1 MKKDKGTGN
10 CNVKIVFGMNPQNYI
25 VPQIDTMI
33 DYIVSQI
40 DTMKF
45 PNNSLQTVENLIK

>member
-1 MKKDKGTGN
+1 
-10 CNVKIVFGMNPQNYI
+10 MNPQNYI

-40 DTMKF
+40 DTMDF
-45 PNNSLQTVENLIK
+45 PHNSVQAVENIIK

>member
-1 MKKDKGTGN
+1 
-10 CNVKIVFGMNPQNYI
+10 MNPQNYI

-40 DTMKF
+40 DSMKF

>member
-40 DTMKF
+40 DSMKF